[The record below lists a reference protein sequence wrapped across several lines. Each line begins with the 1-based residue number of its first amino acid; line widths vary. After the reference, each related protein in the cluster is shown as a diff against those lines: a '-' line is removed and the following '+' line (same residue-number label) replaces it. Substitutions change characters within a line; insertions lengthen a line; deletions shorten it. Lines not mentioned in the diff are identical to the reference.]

1 MLKILEQ
8 CLKSDPELNKLY
20 VIQQIINNSFL
31 NDSRVI
37 SGKSLLN

>member
-8 CLKSDPELNKLY
+8 CLKNNPELNELY
-20 VIQQIINNSFL
+20 KIQQIIKSISL

-37 SGKSLLN
+37 SGKALLN

>member
-20 VIQQIINNSFL
+20 VIQQIIITPANKY
-31 NDSRVI
+31 V
-37 SGKSLLN
+37 KSYAA

>member
-20 VIQQIINNSFL
+20 KIQQIIITNLL